1 MRGYMEKKNVS
12 KDHSRQGLSIS
23 LSELY
28 ELKTELIKDQLE
40 LQKELGK
47 EGYIDYNQKFL
58 INIINKQ
65 PKCSDT
71 WEIEK

>member
-1 MRGYMEKKNVS
+1 MTKKNVS
-12 KDHSRQGLSIS
+12 KDHSRRGLSIS
-23 LSELY
+23 LSELD

>member
-1 MRGYMEKKNVS
+1 MNKKIL
-12 KDHSRQGLSIS
+12 RQGLLIS
-23 LSELY
+23 LNDLSY
-28 ELKTELIKDQLE
+28 LKQSINETLDSTSYLECKEDIKKACDT
-40 LQKELGK
+40 K
-47 EGYIDYNQKFL
+47 IL

>member
-1 MRGYMEKKNVS
+1 MTKKNVS

-23 LSELY
+23 LSELD